1 MSKDI
6 WHTADITP
14 DPCRILICKTNK
26 GQNYT
31 AIIPSP
37 QEWNTMIL
45 PEFYNLG
52 DIDNAERIEQY
63 AYLDDLIALETENK
77 DLSDKIG
84 KLELELERTRKALD
98 KAKKEN
104 EDKQAVLNCVV
115 DMLKTLNQKYA
126 LIMGKDVIKETVRL
140 LEQNKGGDNE

>member
-98 KAKKEN
+98 
-104 EDKQAVLNCVV
+104 V
-115 DMLKTLNQKYA
+115 A
-126 LIMGKDVIKETVRL
+126 LDW
-140 LEQNKGGDNE
+140 LEQVATPAKCDDDLCCEFTKRKLAEIKTVLEQKE

>member
-1 MSKDI
+1 MSKNI

-14 DPCRILICKTNK
+14 EPCRILICKTNK

-63 AYLDDLIALETENK
+63 AYLDDLLALET
-77 DLSDKIG
+77 
-84 KLELELERTRKALD
+84 ELERTRKALEIAVDALENIGTSYPRITDIAMQD
-98 KAKKEN
+98 KANK
-104 EDKQAVLNCVV
+104 A
-115 DMLKTLNQKYA
+115 
-126 LIMGKDVIKETVRL
+126 
-140 LEQNKGGDNE
+140 LEQITTLKQKD

>member
-6 WHTADITP
+6 WHNADITP
-14 DPCRILICKTNK
+14 EPCRILICKTNK

-31 AIIPSP
+31 AIIPSR

-63 AYLDDLIALETENK
+63 AYLDDLLALEA
-77 DLSDKIG
+77 
-84 KLELELERTRKALD
+84 ELDRTRKALD
-98 KAKKEN
+98 VAMDALSKICRCSYDTLYELEKPNQIN
-104 EDKQAVLNCVV
+104 EITK
-115 DMLKTLNQKYA
+115 
-126 LIMGKDVIKETVRL
+126 G
-140 LEQNKGGDNE
+140 NK

>member
-6 WHTADITP
+6 WHIADITP

-45 PEFYNLG
+45 PEFYSLG

-63 AYLDDLIALETENK
+63 AYLDDLLALETENK

-84 KLELELERTRKALD
+84 KLETELEHTRKALEMTDTDLAIIVTNLD
-98 KAKKEN
+98 K
-104 EDKQAVLNCVV
+104 VFP
-115 DMLKTLNQKYA
+115 DMRL
-126 LIMGKDVIKETVRL
+126 VFETIRSARKRIAEITA
-140 LEQNKGGDNE
+140 LEQKEQQ

>member
-1 MSKDI
+1 MSDI
-6 WHTADITP
+6 WHNADITP
-14 DPCRILICKTNK
+14 EPCRILICKTNK

-63 AYLDDLIALETENK
+63 AYLDDLLACEQ
-77 DLSDKIG
+77 
-84 KLELELERTRKALD
+84 ELDRTRKALD
-98 KAKKEN
+98 VAVGVLIGLKPEKAKGGGYWTYRT
-104 EDKQAVLNCVV
+104 A
-115 DMLKTLNQKYA
+115 
-126 LIMGKDVIKETVRL
+126 DVIKVINKALKQINEI
-140 LEQNKGGDNE
+140 KGGK

>member
-1 MSKDI
+1 MNKDI

-14 DPCRILICKTNK
+14 EPCRILVCKTNK

-31 AIIPSP
+31 AIIPST

-63 AYLDDLIALETENK
+63 AYLDDLLTLET
-77 DLSDKIG
+77 
-84 KLELELERTRKALD
+84 ELERTRKALD
-98 KAKKEN
+98 I
-104 EDKQAVLNCVV
+104 AVDAL
-115 DMLKTLNQKYA
+115 DAGRTLARIAGFEMLATGMDESVNKITA
-126 LIMGKDVIKETVRL
+126 
-140 LEQNKGGDNE
+140 LEQKDK

>member
-31 AIIPSP
+31 AIIPST

-45 PEFYNLG
+45 PEFYSLG

-63 AYLDDLIALETENK
+63 AYLDDLLALETELN
-77 DLSDKIG
+77 
-84 KLELELERTRKALD
+84 RTRKALD
-98 KAKKEN
+98 V
-104 EDKQAVLNCVV
+104 AVKG
-115 DMLKTLNQKYA
+115 LKHMRGTCLSYA
-126 LIMGKDVIKETVRL
+126 ADYMDAADNILEQITALEQKDVK
-140 LEQNKGGDNE
+140 

>member
-1 MSKDI
+1 MKNESI

-14 DPCRILICKTNK
+14 EPCRILICKTNK
-26 GQNYT
+26 RQNYT

-63 AYLDDLIALETENK
+63 AYLDDLLALETEL
-77 DLSDKIG
+77 D
-84 KLELELERTRKALD
+84 RTRKALD
-98 KAKKEN
+98 VAVDALGYYASEN
-104 EDKQAVLNCVV
+104 SWDETNRWMFVENGFEFARDVLVKI
-115 DMLKTLNQKYA
+115 DKTLEQK
-126 LIMGKDVIKETVRL
+126 E
-140 LEQNKGGDNE
+140 

>member
-6 WHTADITP
+6 WHKADITP

-31 AIIPSP
+31 AIIPSL

-45 PEFYNLG
+45 PEYYSLG

-63 AYLDDLIALETENK
+63 AYLDDLLALET
-77 DLSDKIG
+77 
-84 KLELELERTRKALD
+84 ELERTRKALD
-98 KAKKEN
+98 VAVDALKEAREEISKIKN
-104 EDKQAVLNCVV
+104 NDCPCGKPHIWFTIDN
-115 DMLKTLNQKYA
+115 A
-126 LIMGKDVIKETVRL
+126 LEQIKDNNKDVK
-140 LEQNKGGDNE
+140 

>member
-6 WHTADITP
+6 WHNADITP
-14 DPCRILICKTNK
+14 EPCRILICKTNK

-31 AIIPSP
+31 AIIPSQ

-63 AYLDDLIALETENK
+63 AYLDDLLALETE
-77 DLSDKIG
+77 
-84 KLELELERTRKALD
+84 LECTRKALGI
-98 KAKKEN
+98 
-104 EDKQAVLNCVV
+104 AV
-115 DMLKTLNQKYA
+115 DALKR
-126 LIMGKDVIKETVRL
+126 IKNHATAIDTAICRAEVA
-140 LEQNKGGDNE
+140 LEQITALEQKE

>member
-1 MSKDI
+1 MSDI
-6 WHTADITP
+6 WHKADITP

-63 AYLDDLIALETENK
+63 AYLDDLLALET
-77 DLSDKIG
+77 
-84 KLELELERTRKALD
+84 ELERTRRALNVAVD
-98 KAKKEN
+98 ALREIHLPKQWCPVFSEQEIAKE
-104 EDKQAVLNCVV
+104 A
-115 DMLKTLNQKYA
+115 
-126 LIMGKDVIKETVRL
+126 
-140 LEQNKGGDNE
+140 LEQITALEQKDK

>member
-6 WHTADITP
+6 WHIADITP

-45 PEFYNLG
+45 PEFYSLG

-63 AYLDDLIALETENK
+63 AYLDDLLALETENK
-77 DLSDKIG
+77 DLSEKIG
-84 KLELELERTRKALD
+84 KLETELEHTHTALDWAKKALND
-98 KAKKEN
+98 IQFTDDGN
-104 EDKQAVLNCVV
+104 RIV
-115 DMLKTLNQKYA
+115 DIRSFA
-126 LIMGKDVIKETVRL
+126 HHA
-140 LEQNKGGDNE
+140 LEQITALEQKD

>member
-1 MSKDI
+1 MSDI
-6 WHTADITP
+6 WHTKDEV
-14 DPCRILICKTNK
+14 
-26 GQNYT
+26 
-31 AIIPSP
+31 PSK
-37 QEWNTMIL
+37 ESRVFWVS
-45 PEFYNLG
+45 
-52 DIDNAERIEQY
+52 DNM
-63 AYLDDLIALETENK
+63 AYGGRFDAYYKCFCGPASQFVDLRKVSFWGYIDDLLSLETENK

-84 KLELELERTRKALD
+84 KLETELDRTHKALD

-140 LEQNKGGDNE
+140 LEQTKGGDNDR

>member
-1 MSKDI
+1 MSSI

-14 DPCRILICKTNK
+14 EPCRILICKTNK

-63 AYLDDLIALETENK
+63 AYLDDLLALETEL
-77 DLSDKIG
+77 D
-84 KLELELERTRKALD
+84 RTRKALD
-98 KAKKEN
+98 VAKSKLNGIHRLYSKAFYTR
-104 EDKQAVLNCVV
+104 EDWLQVCMEMV
-115 DMLKTLNQKYA
+115 DKANTA
-126 LIMGKDVIKETVRL
+126 
-140 LEQNKGGDNE
+140 LEQITALEQKDK

>member
-14 DPCRILICKTNK
+14 EPCRILICKTNK

-63 AYLDDLIALETENK
+63 AYLDDLLALETELK
-77 DLSDKIG
+77 
-84 KLELELERTRKALD
+84 RTRKALGIAVDALKHYCTDSDNWSCVIDFTGDYDNTPSEYAD
-98 KAKKEN
+98 KA
-104 EDKQAVLNCVV
+104 
-115 DMLKTLNQKYA
+115 
-126 LIMGKDVIKETVRL
+126 
-140 LEQNKGGDNE
+140 LEQITALEQKD